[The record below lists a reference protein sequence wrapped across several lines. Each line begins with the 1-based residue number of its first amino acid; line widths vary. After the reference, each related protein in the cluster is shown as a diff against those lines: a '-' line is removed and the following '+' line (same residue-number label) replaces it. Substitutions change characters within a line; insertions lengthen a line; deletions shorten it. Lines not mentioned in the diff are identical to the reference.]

1 MAPHYDMKNDVLMR
15 KVHLKARAGPAR
27 TVLVPVI
34 PLPFIETVFHYCHAD
49 LFSSHSGRTKTI
61 DKVLRHARRLED
73 QVAVSFA
80 EGDAVWIYQYFRA
93 RRGER
98 KTKKLAFSWHGPYR
112 VVGSVGKNAYKVAIP
127 SHPDRVVT
135 VNVNRMKR
143 YQGRMSRPFPSEVPA
158 GIESRTGM
166 DDEGPLTEEDL
177 PTTSFVE
184 RVVIGDEETAFTGV
198 SNAIVD
204 VLAKRKLNGEEQYL
218 RRVASL
224 LPDYKVL
231 IDAFEDEER
240 QALVWPELRRSARL
254 VDANAAADEDELLF

>member
-1 MAPHYDMKNDVLMR
+1 
-15 KVHLKARAGPAR
+15 
-27 TVLVPVI
+27 
-34 PLPFIETVFHYCHAD
+34 
-49 LFSSHSGRTKTI
+49 
-61 DKVLRHARRLED
+61 
-73 QVAVSFA
+73 
-80 EGDAVWIYQYFRA
+80 
-93 RRGER
+93 
-98 KTKKLAFSWHGPYR
+98 
-112 VVGSVGKNAYKVAIP
+112 
-127 SHPDRVVT
+127 
-135 VNVNRMKR
+135 
-143 YQGRMSRPFPSEVPA
+143 MSRPFPSEVPA
-158 GIESRTGM
+158 GIESRTGV

-218 RRVASL
+218 VWTASYEVCWRRVASL

-240 QALVWPELRRSARL
+240 QALGWPELRRSARL